1 MRMLLTD
8 ISPAKAA
15 KLRYMT
21 YAVLALLLSVIHVV
35 FLNFVSVAG
44 MTPDLLLILCVW
56 IAVYENQFIGLIA
69 AFCIGFFYDIVSWD
83 VVGTN
88 ALAKTLV
95 GFVAGFFYKENLARQ
110 IVSSYKFLFIVF
122 ICSVL
127 NNIVYY
133 FFFIK
138 AGDLMFLP
146 FFLSY
151 GIAMSLYTTVLAV
164 FVMLFMA
171 RRRDR

>member
-8 ISPAKAA
+8 ISPANAV
-15 KLRYMT
+15 KLRYVT
-21 YAVLALLLSVIHVV
+21 YAVIALLLSVIHVV
-35 FLNFVSVAG
+35 FLNFISVAG

-56 IAVYENQFIGLIA
+56 IAVYENQFAGLIA

-83 VVGTN
+83 VIGTN

-95 GFVAGFFYKENLARQ
+95 GFIAGFFYKENLSRQ
-110 IVSSYKFLFIVF
+110 IVSSYKFLIIVF
-122 ICSVL
+122 LCSIV
-127 NNIVYY
+127 NNVVYY

-138 AGDLMFLP
+138 ASDLMFLP

-151 GIAMSLYTTVLAV
+151 GIAMSLYTTVCAV

-171 RRRDR
+171 RKRER